1 MSARDRG
8 ADISDSEALTAFLAD
23 VRDGRLSLDE
33 DLLGRV
39 LKRQLGRSAPGQ
51 ERKFAQ
57 LPVSLPPPEELA
69 AAAGRSKV
77 AGQLRAFADWLGPG
91 GRVLTSAGNI
101 RPADA
106 RELITLLGTG
116 DEGLRFHSAA
126 ELPGLDLM
134 VNWAKKVRLVRKQGT
149 RLVPVAKARPVLAD
163 AEALW
168 QRAFEAAFDLGNTV
182 CPPIWADEPPS
193 PVRLL
198 YEVIVPDVL
207 AAIYSMDEPVPVA
220 RLAEPVWETVR
231 AHLFKGA
238 APARAARPRPRWEGE
253 RRRRDRTRPRTRAAT
268 GLGISQRR
276 PRLRHRHQAR
286 ALLADQA
293 HLLCPVHHQVQAR
306 KTRQRCGISSRPS
319 SPVPSSAISSRGGG
333 GGSRPT

>member
-1 MSARDRG
+1 VLRYLEAHGLRDPRGAAVEENEFAIDAVAKEFADAIGDQERYGMAKTAAVSARDRG
-8 ADISDSEALTAFLAD
+8 VDISDPKALTAFLAD
-23 VRDGRLSLDE
+23 VRDGHLSLDE

-39 LKRQLGRSAPGQ
+39 LKRQLGPSAPGQ

-69 AAAGRSKV
+69 AAVGRSKV

-149 RLVPVAKARPVLAD
+149 RLVPVAKARPC
-163 AEALW
+163 W
-168 QRAFEAAFDLGNTV
+168 PTPRPCG
-182 CPPIWADEPPS
+182 S
-193 PVRLL
+193 
-198 YEVIVPDVL
+198 
-207 AAIYSMDEPVPVA
+207 A
-220 RLAEPVWETVR
+220 RS
-231 AHLFKGA
+231 
-238 APARAARPRPRWEGE
+238 RPRSISATPSALPSG
-253 RRRRDRTRPRTRAAT
+253 RTSRPR
-268 GLGISQRR
+268 
-276 PRLRHRHQAR
+276 
-286 ALLADQA
+286 
-293 HLLCPVHHQVQAR
+293 
-306 KTRQRCGISSRPS
+306 RCGSF
-319 SPVPSSAISSRGGG
+319 
-333 GGSRPT
+333 TK